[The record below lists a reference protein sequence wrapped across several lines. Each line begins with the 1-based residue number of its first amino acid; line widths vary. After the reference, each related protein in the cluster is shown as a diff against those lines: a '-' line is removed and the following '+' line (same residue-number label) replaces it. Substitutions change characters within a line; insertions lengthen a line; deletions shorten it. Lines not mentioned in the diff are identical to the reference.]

1 MDYSIAIQTL
11 KQSDPILA
19 KVIEIVGDCKLY
31 QVQQTGDL
39 LFSLSRSI
47 LYQQI
52 SGKAAAAIHSKF
64 LQLYPH
70 SALPTALDILN
81 TPDEIL
87 RGAGI
92 SRPKVLYLKDL
103 AQKILDGL
111 PTIDE
116 LQAMDDESIIQTLTP
131 IKGIGRWTVQMLL
144 MFRLHRLD
152 VLPVDDLGIRAG
164 IRRVYGL
171 AELPNKKNI
180 ENLAQIWKP
189 YRTIACWYLWRSV
202 EIAIIPSNHS

>member
-1 MDYSIAIQTL
+1 MDYSIAITTL
-11 KQSDPILA
+11 KHSDPILA
-19 KVIEIVGDCKLY
+19 RLIEIIGDCKLY

-52 SGKAAAAIHSKF
+52 SGKAAGSIHSKF

-70 SALPTALDILN
+70 SPFPTALDILN
-81 TPDEIL
+81 TPDEVL

-103 AQKILDGL
+103 AQKVLDGL
-111 PTIDE
+111 PTLDQ
-116 LQAMDDESIIQTLTP
+116 LQAMEDESIIEALTP
-131 IKGIGRWTVQMLL
+131 IKGVGRWTVQMLL

-164 IRRVYGL
+164 IRRVYSL
-171 AELPNKKNI
+171 AELPNKKTV
-180 ENLAQIWKP
+180 EDLGQMWKP
-189 YRTIACWYLWRSV
+189 YRSIACWYLWQSL
-202 EIAIIPSNHS
+202 EIKNN

>member
-1 MDYSIAIQTL
+1 MDYSIAITTL
-11 KQSDPILA
+11 KHSDPILA
-19 KVIEIVGDCKLY
+19 RLIEIIGDCKLY

-52 SGKAAAAIHSKF
+52 SGKAALSIHRKF

-70 SALPTALDILN
+70 SPFPTALDILN
-81 TPDEIL
+81 TPDDVL

-92 SRPKVLYLKDL
+92 SRHKVLYLKDL
-103 AQKILDGL
+103 AQKALDGL
-111 PTIDE
+111 PTLNQ
-116 LQAMDDESIIQTLTP
+116 LQAMEDESIIQALTP
-131 IKGIGRWTVQMLL
+131 IKGVGRWTVQMLL

-164 IRRVYGL
+164 IRRVYSL
-171 AELPNKKNI
+171 AELPNKKTV
-180 ENLAQIWKP
+180 EDLGQMWKP
-189 YRTIACWYLWRSV
+189 YCSIACWYLWQGL
-202 EIAIIPSNHS
+202 EIKDN